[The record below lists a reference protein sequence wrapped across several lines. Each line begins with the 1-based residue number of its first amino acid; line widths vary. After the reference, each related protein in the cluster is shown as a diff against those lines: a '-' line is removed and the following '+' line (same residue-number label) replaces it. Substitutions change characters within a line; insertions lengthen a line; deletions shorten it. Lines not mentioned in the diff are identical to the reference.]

1 MTLGEGLIDKNGT
14 PHRLA
19 GLLNLETSFAKRRL
33 HLGYRNLTPQGGP
46 WKTNMK
52 AHEFHYA
59 TTLKAVGKPLFKTT
73 DADGVKLPDMGLE
86 NGTVFG
92 SFAHIIAPV

>member
-1 MTLGEGLIDKNGT
+1 
-14 PHRLA
+14 
-19 GLLNLETSFAKRRL
+19 
-33 HLGYRNLTPQGGP
+33 
-46 WKTNMK
+46 MK

-59 TTLKAVGKPLFKTT
+59 TILKAVGKPLFKTT

-86 NGTVFG
+86 NGAVSG